1 MRQQYDFFQEIK
13 SHVITSHCIVTLLEE
28 EKWKEETTF
37 NYCPV
42 YGASMDKHWD
52 TYWQNHY
59 YFSLKAIFPFPLSWR
74 KSPHGNYYLKK
85 HSNQSLNTW
94 SPRARDLN
102 FTVTLTS
109 STRAHSG
116 IYSTAQ
122 GPGHLGLPGRQSCQ
136 LRYWEHRALC
146 LLGSPPSNTVLLSKA
161 FIAQWCFLKN
171 PSSQHLSWLWG
182 IFCKLC
188 VH

>member
-1 MRQQYDFFQEIK
+1 MRQQYDCFQEIK
-13 SHVITSHCIVTLLEE
+13 SHVLASYCTVTLLEE
-28 EKWKEETTF
+28 EKGKEGTTF
-37 NYCPV
+37 NYCPL
-42 YGASMDKHWD
+42 YGASMDKRWD

-74 KSPHGNYYLKK
+74 KSPSGNYLLKK

-94 SPRARDLN
+94 SARARDLN
-102 FTVTLTS
+102 FAVTVTS
-109 STRAHSG
+109 SARACSG
-116 IYSTAQ
+116 ICSTEK
-122 GPGHLGLPGRQSCQ
+122 GPGHLGLPGRQPRQ
-136 LRYWEHRALC
+136 LRYGEPRALC
-146 LLGSPPSNTVLLSKA
+146 VLGSVPSNTVLPSKA
-161 FIAQWCFLKN
+161 FRAQWCFLQN